1 MKSRIKIINKIVVV
15 DELISEINRTNF
27 IGPKIV
33 EEHEFQGVEIR
44 RRARI
49 RIGCNSQEN
58 TNIIV
63 IIDTFCNDTFCNLT
77 KWGYINNRSK
87 YYQNKKMQK
96 IELTSKLQQE

>member
-1 MKSRIKIINKIVVV
+1 MKSRIKKINKIVIV

-49 RIGCNSQEN
+49 RIGCNS
-58 TNIIV
+58 
-63 IIDTFCNDTFCNLT
+63 
-77 KWGYINNRSK
+77 
-87 YYQNKKMQK
+87 
-96 IELTSKLQQE
+96 